1 LRAAGTV
8 PSIKDGRETTTERP
22 GHRYFFKGES
32 MSIIEK
38 VRSAKNTKNSSYE
51 LIGQEIGRLVD
62 EKNRAYG
69 DSFHKSGEILKILFP
84 NGIKIEQ
91 YDDMLY
97 LIRIIDKQFRI
108 ATSKKAFGENP
119 AKDIAGYSILKAE
132 E

>member
-1 LRAAGTV
+1 
-8 PSIKDGRETTTERP
+8 
-22 GHRYFFKGES
+22 